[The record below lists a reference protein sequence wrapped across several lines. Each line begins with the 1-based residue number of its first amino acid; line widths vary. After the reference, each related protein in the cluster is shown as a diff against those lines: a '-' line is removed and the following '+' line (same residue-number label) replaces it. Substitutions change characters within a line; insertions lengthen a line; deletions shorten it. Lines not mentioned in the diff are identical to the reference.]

1 METFLNFSWTPFLA
15 VFAWVVNRVMTR
27 LDSLE
32 SGKADSNAIA
42 RLDSELH
49 EMEKRQDRLLHTT
62 VPRTEFKGDIGLLH
76 QRCNELS
83 NIKEDKIKDIRLV
96 NSKHKDKKDG

>member
-1 METFLNFSWTPFLA
+1 
-15 VFAWVVNRVMTR
+15 MTR

-32 SGKADSNAIA
+32 SGKADSNAIT
-42 RLDSELH
+42 RLDNELH

-62 VPRTEFKGDIGLLH
+62 VPRSEFKADVACLH

-96 NSKHKDKKDG
+96 NSKGKDSKNDSR